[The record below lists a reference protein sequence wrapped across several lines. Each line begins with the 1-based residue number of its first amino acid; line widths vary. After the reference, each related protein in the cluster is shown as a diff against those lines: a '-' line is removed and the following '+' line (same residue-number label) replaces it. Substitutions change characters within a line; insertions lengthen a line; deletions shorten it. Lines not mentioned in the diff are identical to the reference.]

1 LKALSIIKPFSKD
14 LLAQLPMNFTHK
26 NLEDL
31 ASTKDF
37 GSIRTLERKVDEWI
51 DQGKVIKTSHGNYEK
66 IIS

>member
-1 LKALSIIKPFSKD
+1 
-14 LLAQLPMNFTHK
+14 MNFTHK

-37 GSIRTLERKVDEWI
+37 GSIRTLERKVDELI
-51 DQGKVIKTSHGNYEK
+51 DQGKVIKTSRGNYEK